1 MSKSENF
8 SKTNQPEQR
17 VDPMKGGLAN
27 KRKHLMTDALMV
39 ALNREAEGIVDDD
52 GKPTRKLT
60 QIAQRLVENAADGDM
75 QAIKEVFD
83 RTEGKAAQAIQLT
96 GEDGGPVRT
105 DNKWTV
111 EFVNATPESK

>member
-1 MSKSENF
+1 M
-8 SKTNQPEQR
+8 PEQAEKDTKFSTNKQPSDGVR
-17 VDPMKGGLAN
+17 KEGRN
-27 KRKHLMTDALMV
+27 KRRIMTDALMI
-39 ALNREAEGIVDDD
+39 ALNREVDDCD
-52 GKPTRKLT
+52 GKPTK
-60 QIAQRLVENAADGDM
+60 QIAKIAKKLVENAADGDM